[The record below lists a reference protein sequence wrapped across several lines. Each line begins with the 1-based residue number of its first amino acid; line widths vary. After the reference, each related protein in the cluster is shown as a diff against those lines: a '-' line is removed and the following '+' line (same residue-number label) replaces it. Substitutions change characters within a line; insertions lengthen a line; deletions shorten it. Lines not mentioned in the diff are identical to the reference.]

1 MSQNYIKVDKQGLE
15 DTFCLVKTVEFSPIF
30 EYVNGEKTGNIK
42 GYKVPVLAVEG
53 VYVGEDLELRVPYK
67 PKLSLMQKIAF
78 NVDMEETKVYSNKF
92 GLQVSLWVSDIE
104 EVN

>member
-15 DTFCLVKTVEFSPIF
+15 DTFCLVKSVEFSPIY
-30 EYVNGEKTGNIK
+30 EYVNGEKTQNIK

-53 VYVGEDLELRVPYK
+53 VYVGEDLELRVP
-67 PKLSLMQKIAF
+67 F

-104 EVN
+104 EVK